1 MLAAACINGLC
12 KESKDFAVSQLLKCL
27 PLLKVGNSKAKAE
40 YLTIMP
46 LIMAHSVEN
55 DCHIEEC
62 RQLLSYSLIHPAI
75 SRDELAVLTFWM
87 NSLEEY
93 SNSTGHSTKP
103 QKILSPPF
111 GDGGN
116 DGLVNSTVIPI
127 LDKNN
132 ALVPN
137 GVAQRY
143 LANSLVDQSYAVN
156 NWPLMLS
163 GGNGKGDQSALSN
176 EQVHAGV
183 IGARNRSLTASSSL
197 PLTDNL
203 GHRFAG
209 WDTCVPAHP
218 PQTSSQL
225 SYPTLHNVQGQG
237 LLSFF
242 NM

>member
-1 MLAAACINGLC
+1 MLAAACISGLC

-40 YLTIMP
+40 YLNIMP

-87 NSLEEY
+87 NNLEEY
-93 SNSTGHSTKP
+93 SNSTSHNTKP
-103 QKILSPPF
+103 QNILSPPF

-116 DGLVNSTVIPI
+116 DGLVNPTVIPI
-127 LDKNN
+127 LDKSS
-132 ALVPN
+132 ALAPN

-143 LANSLVDQSYAVN
+143 FANPLVDQSYAVS

-163 GGNGKGDQSALSN
+163 GGNGKGDQGALSN
-176 EQVHAGV
+176 EQVHANV
-183 IGARNRSLTASSSL
+183 IGVRNRSLTASSSL

-209 WDTCVPAHP
+209 WDASAPAHP
-218 PQTSSQL
+218 PQSSSQL
-225 SYPTLHNVQGQG
+225 SSYPALHNVQGQG
-237 LLSFF
+237 LLSF
-242 NM
+242 